1 MKELTNY
8 INEKLD
14 INKVSLPSKEF
25 PMDADMDE
33 VVDFLAD
40 HDFIQIKYHRTEFYY
55 QYKKDFNNLRT
66 KCFMVQSRK
75 MGEITDIVFFGDTS
89 REDISKDNK
98 LFMITFEPGN
108 IQYEYYDDGRA
119 SRYIDKKD
127 FEAEM
132 TKLFK

>member
-1 MKELTNY
+1 MKELINY

-25 PMDADMDE
+25 PMDGNMDE
-33 VVDFLAD
+33 IVDFLAD
-40 HDFIQIKYHRTEFYY
+40 HDFAQIKYHRTEFYY

-75 MGEITDIVFFGDTS
+75 KGEITDIVFFGDTS
-89 REDISKDNK
+89 KEDISKDNK

-108 IQYEYYDDGRA
+108 IQYEYYDDGKA

-132 TKLFK
+132 IKLFK

>member
-14 INKVSLPSKEF
+14 INKVNLPSKEF
-25 PMDADMDE
+25 PMDGDMDE

-75 MGEITDIVFFGDTS
+75 MGEIANIVFFGDTS
-89 REDISKDNK
+89 KEDISRDNK
-98 LFMITFEPGN
+98 LFMIIFEPDN
-108 IQYEYYDDGRA
+108 TQYKYYDDGRE
-119 SRYIDKKD
+119 SRYIGKKD

-132 TKLFK
+132 IKLFK

>member
-14 INKVSLPSKEF
+14 INKVNLPSKEF
-25 PMDADMDE
+25 PMDGDMDE

-89 REDISKDNK
+89 KEDISKDNK

-119 SRYIDKKD
+119 SRDIDKKD

-132 TKLFK
+132 IKLFK